1 MSQHTIKLIS
11 PSGRICLVPPQ
22 AEDDEAVAIL
32 RSHPETLRYL
42 RFLPI
47 HVTPD
52 EARIRRETRA
62 SNPTVVDF
70 HIHIKDSE
78 GLFSFEGNTGLFNI
92 DETNKSCEIGILLS
106 PHLHRKGYATE
117 ALYLVLKYAFED
129 RRMHRATFE
138 TGADNLPMCSWLE
151 KVLGATLEARRRE
164 CWSDMK
170 GGYTDVRSYSILEWE
185 WLGGVRE
192 KLKKLVLRS

>member
-1 MSQHTIKLIS
+1 MRLI
-11 PSGRICLVPPQ
+11 PPR
-22 AEDDEAVAIL
+22 AEDDEAVAVL
-32 RSHPETLRYL
+32 RSHPKTLRYL
-42 RFLPI
+42 RFLPT

-52 EARIRRETRA
+52 EARVRRENRA
-62 SNPTVVDF
+62 SNPTIVDF
-70 HIHIKDSE
+70 HIHIKKKDGS
-78 GLFSFEGNTGLFNI
+78 FSFEGNTGLFNV

-117 ALYLVLKYAFED
+117 ALYLVLKHAFED
-129 RRMHRATFE
+129 RKMHRASFE

-170 GGYTDVRSYSILEWE
+170 GGYTDVHSYSILEWE
-185 WLGGVRE
+185 WSGGVRE
-192 KLKKLVLRS
+192 KLENLVIHPVAGK